1 MTGRRPE
8 DCPHSEK
15 GPLSGCVSARVCVYV
30 CVCMRVRVRQIF
42 GSTWIS
48 LKTECGRSK
57 KLVCQQVTTMW
68 RAMPT
73 AFFQTLHKC
82 LTIAFEQAY
91 KKWITLKVIQG
102 HQNSTSRFTIWH
114 SLAVVFSSKVCTLHC
129 VWDTAAFTVHT
140 TAFVWDTAAF
150 TVHTTAFGIGKC
162 YTPTV
167 LI

>member
-48 LKTECGRSK
+48 LKTEWGRSK

-91 KKWITLKVIQG
+91 KKWMTLKVIQG

-140 TAFVWDTAAF
+140 TAF
-150 TVHTTAFGIGKC
+150 GIGKC